1 MPASLDTVAALKA
14 HLNRVDD
21 FMEHIRLAK
30 SITPDAAMHA
40 VFDHLL
46 DEEAEHRE
54 AVSDALSN
62 APQEHLT
69 TDSAIQNKKALSKAP
84 AEHHEAVNDA
94 LTNASQEAE
103 IISPLLPVPA
113 PLTHPVK
120 TPLTVGSLYG
130 QGQ

>member
-54 AVSDALSN
+54 AISDALSN
-62 APQEHLT
+62 LPSEHREAISDALINAPQEGLLA
-69 TDSAIQNKKALSKAP
+69 SG
-84 AEHHEAVNDA
+84 AVQANNA
-94 LTNASQEAE
+94 LTNAPQEAE

-113 PLTHPVK
+113 PLTHPMK